1 LTVFHIS
8 AAELRA
14 ADGTVVCGE
23 CNATFDALSYLSET
37 PPAEPPASRPAPQP
51 EPEPEPEPEHEYA
64 PPAALPDSDE
74 FDAGELSQ
82 ARDEEDFLE
91 ELESLIGA
99 EEDAP
104 EDELGYLLEPVQELA
119 PRHEP
124 EPEPVPEPEEPLEP
138 DTLADPE
145 PELEPEPEPD
155 DMPETA
161 QRMEPDAEVASRPDA
176 PAAAEIIEED
186 WEDHVGSETISGW
199 DAEQADPTYDPD
211 SPFELDP
218 DSPFRLDADDMQF
231 GETFGEPFVGADTAD
246 DDNAPMTS
254 SVPADEASAAS
265 PGDTTAEMAAEPE
278 NTATTDTPD
287 TGETGELPEFAARPR
302 RRRRGLALG
311 VTAAVLLVLA
321 GTWAHTQRG
330 TLLRHPAGEAIM
342 GPIYAL
348 VGIEAA
354 PRWSPEKFRALK
366 WEAEADPAQ
375 PDRLIVAV
383 EFLNS
388 ADFAQPYPML
398 RVVLEDRFGRR
409 VGNQDVAP
417 AQYLEGY
424 SRGRRLPAGGR
435 GRTTIEVPDPGAR
448 AEGFR
453 IDFCLE
459 SGSGEPA
466 CGAETFR

>member
-23 CNATFDALSYLSET
+23 CGATFDALGYLSET
-37 PPAEPPASRPAPQP
+37 PPAELPAARPEPQP
-51 EPEPEPEPEHEYA
+51 PPPLADEEAEDMAEP
-64 PPAALPDSDE
+64 
-74 FDAGELSQ
+74 SQ

-99 EEDAP
+99 DEQGPDEELVQAL
-104 EDELGYLLEPVQELA
+104 EHELGHELG
-119 PRHEP
+119 HEP
-124 EPEPVPEPEEPLEP
+124 EPE
-138 DTLADPE
+138 PE
-145 PELEPEPEPD
+145 PELEPEPEPVFEVE
-155 DMPETA
+155 PEPEPEPVFEV
-161 QRMEPDAEVASRPDA
+161 EPDQVLAHATGPADMAEARHEAPGAPEHIPEFDVAG
-176 PAAAEIIEED
+176 EED
-186 WEDHVGSETISGW
+186 WEDLAGGETISGW
-199 DAEQADPTYDPD
+199 EPEPGEAGPEYDPD
-211 SPFELDP
+211 SPFQIDP
-218 DSPFRLDADDMQF
+218 DSPFRLDANGLEF
-231 GETFGEPFVGADTAD
+231 GEPFGEPFVGTDSMD
-246 DDNAPMTS
+246 DENVSM
-254 SVPADEASAAS
+254 ASAAPAADEIES
-265 PGDTTAEMAAEPE
+265 YRGDDAAATSAAPAQAVPTAA
-278 NTATTDTPD
+278 PD
-287 TGETGELPEFAARPR
+287 GDEIGELPEFAARPQ
-302 RRRRGLALG
+302 RRRRGLVL
-311 VTAAVLLVLA
+311 VVAAATVLVLA

-330 TLLRHPAGEAIM
+330 TLLRHPAAAAVM
-342 GPIYAL
+342 GPIYGL
-348 VGIEAA
+348 IGVEAA

-388 ADFAQPYPML
+388 ADFAQPYPVL

-409 VGNQDVAP
+409 VGSQDVSP

-435 GRTTIEVPDPGAR
+435 VRTTIEVPDPGAR

-459 SGSGEPA
+459 SGSGEPT